1 MSVPTN
7 SDVNRATGDDL
18 LLLNGHVL
26 TMDREHPRASA
37 VAMRMGRVVYVGD
50 DAGVKAAAAPGSAE
64 IDLAGRTATPGLNDA
79 HAHPMSVGFAL
90 LDLDLSPE
98 KHAAIAD
105 LQGLV
110 RDAVQAR
117 PAGTWIM
124 GRGYD
129 DARLA
134 EGRHPTRADLDEMAP
149 DHPVILIRM
158 CHHIGAANSMALR
171 LAGVTRETPDP
182 DGGIFD
188 RDEHGEPTGVLREA
202 ALTAVRAMMPE
213 PDEAAMMTAL
223 EAGGREFL
231 RAGVP
236 SAVEAG
242 IRDPRELRAY
252 QRLREQGRLPFRAYL
267 MMLID
272 ETLDDLISLGIQ
284 TGFGDDWVRI
294 GPAKLFSDGSIGG
307 RTAMMHAPYEG
318 QPDNYGLWM
327 MPPEELKAKVRRAHD
342 AGFQVGIHAIGD
354 AAIDLVLDAYEEAQR
369 ANPRA
374 DARHRIE
381 HCSIVDDRILGRIR
395 NLGVVPIPGTSFLR
409 HFRDAYV
416 NNLGEWR
423 IGQAYGMRS
432 FARFGITAAASSDA
446 PVVPVNALAGVQ
458 TMVTRRDDLGRPCN
472 PEEAISLEDA
482 LRAYTVNGAYA
493 SFEEGSK
500 GTLKA
505 GMLGDVTVFETDLAN
520 VDDND
525 LAGVGVD
532 YTIAEGSVV
541 FERL

>member
-1 MSVPTN
+1 MP
-7 SDVNRATGDDL
+7 ADL
-18 LLLNGHVL
+18 LLVNGRVL
-26 TMDREHPRASA
+26 TMDPANLDVSA
-37 VAMRMGRVVYVGD
+37 VAIRMGRVVYAGD
-50 DAGVKAAAAPGSAE
+50 DAAAKTMAAPESPV

-98 KHAAIAD
+98 RNAGIAD
-105 LQGLV
+105 LQALV
-110 RDAVQAR
+110 RDAVAVKS
-117 PAGTWIM
+117 PGSWIL

-134 EGRHPTRADLDEMAP
+134 EGRHPTRADLDAVAP
-149 DHPVILIRM
+149 DHPVVLIRM
-158 CHHIGAANSMALR
+158 CHHIGAANSAALR
-171 LAGVTRETPDP
+171 LAGITRDTPDP
-182 DGGIFD
+182 DNGRFD
-188 RDEHGEPTGVLREA
+188 RDEHGELTGVLREG
-202 ALTAVRAMMPE
+202 ALTLVRAAIPE
-213 PDEAAMMTAL
+213 PDEAAMMAAL
-223 EAGGREFL
+223 QAGGREFL
-231 RAGVP
+231 RQGVT
-236 SAVEAG
+236 STVEAG
-242 IRDPRELRAY
+242 IRDSCELRAY
-252 QRLREQGRLPFRAYL
+252 QRLREQGKLPVRTYL
-267 MMLID
+267 MMMLD
-272 ETLDDLISLGIQ
+272 ETLDDLVSLGIR
-284 TGFGDDWVRI
+284 TGFGDEWVRI

-318 QPDNYGLWM
+318 QPDNHGLWM

-369 ANPRA
+369 ANPRP

-395 NLGVVPIPGTSFLR
+395 DLGTIPIPGTSFLR

-432 FARFGITAAASSDA
+432 FARLGITAAASSDA

-458 TMVTRRDDLGRPCN
+458 TMVTRRDILGRPCN

-493 SFEEGSK
+493 SFEEGMK
-500 GTLKA
+500 GMLRP
-505 GMLGDVTVFETDLAN
+505 GMLGDVTVFETDLFA
-520 VDDND
+520 VDPDE
-525 LAGVGVD
+525 LAAVRVD
-532 YTIAEGSVV
+532 CTIAGGEVV
-541 FERL
+541 YERA